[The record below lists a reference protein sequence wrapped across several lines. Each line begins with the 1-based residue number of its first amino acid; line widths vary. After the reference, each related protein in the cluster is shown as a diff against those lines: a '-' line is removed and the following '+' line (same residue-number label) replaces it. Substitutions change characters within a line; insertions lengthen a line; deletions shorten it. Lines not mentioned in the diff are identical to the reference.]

1 MKKSATSSSPSAM
14 AVHAVVVCSLVLT
27 AVACGKAPQVAAPT
41 PPEVTVA
48 TPTQRDVTVYQEF
61 VGTTEAYQSV
71 NIRARVQGFLDRMA
85 FEPSS
90 FVRKGQLLFV
100 IEPEPYQSGRSRH
113 QGGRGGAAARR
124 VRPRAARAGG

>member
-1 MKKSATSSSPSAM
+1 M
-14 AVHAVVVCSLVLT
+14 AVHAVVVCSLIL
-27 AVACGKAPQVAAPT
+27 AAAACGKAPQVAAPT

-61 VGTTEAYQSV
+61 VGTTEAYRSV

-100 IEPEPYQSGRSRH
+100 IEPEPYH